1 MNKKYFVLMM
11 LSLALYSQSSFAA
24 EVVDSQNQNISIE
37 QKNNTKLKQFVQT
50 KGPVKVD
57 FVEVIPG
64 AFKAVIKDK
73 SIDTKALSIGDEII
87 LERMEKEHGSQRLKT
102 SGNPDFGSEY
112 KTFDPLYNDKDEKAL
127 KEIKHY
133 NTESTRNEGYF
144 IGGRNKPLRIV
155 SPYMKKNG
163 QGEIKLTNPVNTK
176 DYRTRADR
184 DAANEREIR
193 EYLDKNKGKGH
204 DLFTAR
210 SKAEIKESLE
220 EFFKPIELIQYPINN
235 PKDYKRMPTIPGFPK
250 NMPSFAKNIHMH
262 SNPGF
267 LQGRAYVQFGF
278 GGTSEQL
285 KPYIDEALS
294 DSKVVVLKADISNV
308 YVKRYIDSNMAYADS
323 LYALIPRLILTVK
336 NTTVPMGKFIQERQD
351 HPIDKSVDEIYE
363 LENQVLAEFNKVQIA
378 DEDNSAKYKRY
389 FETRKRIED
398 ARDALKPKPDYE
410 NKRSKDKVYPIYTEK
425 ENQKLQK
432 QYLHRLSYNEDS
444 IEIPDNYVL
453 YVYDFGGSRNHP
465 YSLGAAVSPDKN
477 YIIYFCQQG

>member
-1 MNKKYFVLMM
+1 MM
-11 LSLALYSQSSFAA
+11 LSLALYSQSGFAA

-64 AFKAVIKDK
+64 AFKAVIRDK
-73 SIDTKALSIGDEII
+73 SINPKKLSIEDEIT
-87 LERMEKEHGSQRLKT
+87 LERKEKEHASQRFKI
-102 SGNPDFGSEY
+102 SEKPDFGSEY
-112 KTFDPLYNDKDEKAL
+112 KTFDPLYNDKDETAL

-144 IGGRNKPLRIV
+144 IGGREKPLRIV

-163 QGEIKLTNPVNTK
+163 KGEIKLTNPVNTK

-193 EYLDKNKGKGH
+193 EYLDKNKGKGN

-267 LQGRAYVQFGF
+267 LQGRAYVQFAF
-278 GGTSEQL
+278 GGTPEQL

-294 DSKVVVLKADISNV
+294 NSKVVILKSDISNV
-308 YVKRYIDSNMAYADS
+308 YIKQFIDSNMAYADS
-323 LYALIPRLILTVK
+323 LSALIPRSILTVK

-351 HPIDKSVDEIYE
+351 HPIDKFVDEIYE
-363 LENQVLAEFNKVQIA
+363 LENQVLAEFNKVQIP

-389 FETRKRIED
+389 FETRKRIQD
-398 ARDALKPKPDYE
+398 DRDALKPKPDYG
-410 NKRSKDKVYPIYTEK
+410 NKRFKDKVYPIYSEK
-425 ENQKLQK
+425 ENRKLQK

-453 YVYDFGGSRNHP
+453 YVFDFGGTRNHP

-477 YIIYFCQQG
+477 YIIYFLQQG